1 MKKIMFNDR
10 FGLTKAVLEG
20 RKTQTRRATDSA
32 THLLIYDHR
41 KALIGDKKNKDEE
54 IVKNKL
60 SEFASRFSP
69 YKVGDIL
76 AVAQSYK
83 DCGIFNDNKYMRLS
97 SGWSNKMFVRADLMP
112 HHIKIDRIRVERL
125 RLISDEDCLAE
136 GIWEDGGD
144 DAFMPR
150 YFYNYENS
158 GKDGFQK
165 PWLAYA
171 DLIERISGK
180 GMWRRGRKPCRTSL
194 TSSWIT
200 ITIR

>member
-20 RKTQTRRATDSA
+20 RKTQTRRIISGCTATYMLDYENSHISSNY
-32 THLLIYDHR
+32 T
-41 KALIGDKKNKDEE
+41 KEE
-54 IVKNKL
+54 INKVL
-60 SEFASRFSP
+60 SKFGSVVSP

-76 AVAQSYK
+76 TIAQSYK
-83 DCGIFNDNKYMRLS
+83 DCAKVEMRDTP
-97 SGWSNKMFVRADLMP
+97 GWTNKMFVRSDLMP

-158 GKDGFQK
+158 GKDSFQN

-180 GMWRRGRKPCRTSL
+180 GTWGKNPFVFVYDFSL
-194 TSSWIT
+194 ID
-200 ITIR
+200 